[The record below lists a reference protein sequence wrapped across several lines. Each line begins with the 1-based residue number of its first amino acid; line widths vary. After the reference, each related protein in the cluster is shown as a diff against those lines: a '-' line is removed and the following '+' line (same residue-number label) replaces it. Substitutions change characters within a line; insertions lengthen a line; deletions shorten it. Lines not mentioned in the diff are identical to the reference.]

1 MLCKSVTRFSYY
13 FTRSVCRSFHMS
25 DNPSYSEN
33 ERTKCVNTNNAIKPP
48 KILITGKHDM
58 IKYNI
63 LAFDELFYK

>member
-1 MLCKSVTRFSYY
+1 
-13 FTRSVCRSFHMS
+13 MS